1 MSQNRI
7 PLDPKENLSRMTSIV
22 SGWKLKL
29 EGKKKAKARTE
40 AKLTRLQQKMAEGT
54 EDEREARSQQVVERK
69 FLHELHEL
77 NQGIRRL
84 GSKIYWAEKNQ
95 IPFIKSEVK
104 RQEELEAA
112 ADESS
117 EEGTADEPLEEGE
130 EADDEVDTPLSM
142 QVD

>member
-22 SGWKLKL
+22 SSWKVKL

-40 AKLTRLQQKMAEGT
+40 AKLARLQERMAEGT
-54 EDEREARSQQVVERK
+54 EDEREARSQQVVQRK
-69 FLHELHEL
+69 FHHELHEL

-84 GSKIYWAEKNQ
+84 GSKIYWAEKSQ

-104 RQEELEAA
+104 RQEEMEAA
-112 ADESS
+112 ADERS
-117 EEGTADEPLEEGE
+117 EEGTEEGTE
-130 EADDEVDTPLSM
+130 EDLVAGDAVDALHM
-142 QVD
+142 DV